1 VSGASA
7 SSSPQDGV
15 RLASVLSNA
24 FIESVKSLRRDA
36 NRELMIDFEF
46 FIMERCIN
54 KLLLFCFVNFHVEK
68 EKTFLVPAKSERA
81 LHRIETQSIPPS
93 CILLGTGSRLQYKAF
108 ISLDASSQAT
118 LT

>member
-1 VSGASA
+1 MSGASA

-46 FIMERCIN
+46 FIMSMGGE
-54 KLLLFCFVNFHVEK
+54 HVGEV
-68 EKTFLVPAKSERA
+68 EV
-81 LHRIETQSIPPS
+81 
-93 CILLGTGSRLQYKAF
+93 CNW
-108 ISLDASSQAT
+108 
-118 LT
+118 